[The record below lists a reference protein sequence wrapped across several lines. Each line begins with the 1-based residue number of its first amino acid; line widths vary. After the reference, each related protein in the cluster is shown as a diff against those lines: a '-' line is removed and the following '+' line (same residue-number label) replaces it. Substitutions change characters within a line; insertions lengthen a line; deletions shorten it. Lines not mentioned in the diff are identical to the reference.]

1 MQFIVVSFVYSF
13 EFYFDKGIYDS
24 SHASSKFLVSLG
36 FSKFRY
42 RVPPAVHWALLLQVS
57 NIVFMFFFIIIIY
70 YYFVVVLLFEIRN
83 S

>member
-1 MQFIVVSFVYSF
+1 MQFIVVSYIYSF

-24 SHASSKFLVSLG
+24 SYASSKFLVSLG

-57 NIVFMFFFIIIIY
+57 NIVFMFFFIIIY

>member
-1 MQFIVVSFVYSF
+1 MQFIVVSYFYSF

-24 SHASSKFLVSLG
+24 SHASSKFLVSLV

-57 NIVFMFFFIIIIY
+57 NIVFMFFFIIIY